1 MFCFAKRG
9 HSKSKKGKNMYAKN
23 KGGRPALAQE
33 KVRQKTIG
41 VRVNQY
47 EWDTLKQKSQ
57 ELGISPAQFLR
68 DAALKKRLPSPP
80 APELNRKAYAQLM
93 HLASNINQL
102 ARSVNSGSSQLSQ
115 QYLRIFAELQSAIS
129 QVQSQLL
136 GFEAGGG
143 EK

>member
-1 MFCFAKRG
+1 
-9 HSKSKKGKNMYAKN
+9 MYNKN
-23 KGGRPALAQE
+23 KGGRPNIARE
-33 KVRQKTIG
+33 KLRQKTIG
-41 VRVNQY
+41 VRVNQN

-68 DAALKKRLPSPP
+68 DAALKKRLSSPP
-80 APELNRKAYAQLM
+80 VPELNRKTYGNLM

-102 ARSVNSGSSQLSQ
+102 TRAVNSGNNELKQ
-115 QYLRIFAELQSAIS
+115 QYLRIFAEIQKAIS

-136 GFEAGGG
+136 GLAAGDE